1 MDDAE
6 VRIARASDLPDYFRL
21 AREFV
26 AVLPTTSIVGVD
38 DEALSDFLSRAIDNP
53 HIGVWLAE
61 RDGNIIG
68 ICGALAYPLYF
79 NPQHTVVQELWW
91 WLTPAAR
98 GGSTAKKLMRTI
110 EEWAAEQSASALF
123 MIALDNQNGD
133 RVSQF
138 YTRSGFQP
146 MERTFVRKVS

>member
-1 MDDAE
+1 MTVV
-6 VRIARASDLPDYFRL
+6 VRRATLADLPQYAQL
-21 AREFV
+21 SREFV
-26 AVLPTTSIVGVD
+26 AVLPTTAIVGIS
-38 DEALSDFLSRAIDNP
+38 DEAIFDFLFRALDNP
-53 HIGVWLAE
+53 DIGVWLAE
-61 RDGNIIG
+61 QDGDIIG

-98 GGSTAKKLMRTI
+98 GGSAAKKLMRAI
-110 EEWAAEQSASALF
+110 EEWAAEKSASALF

-146 MERTFVRKVS
+146 MERSFVRKVP